1 MAVYRTLMHKLV
13 TTSDYFRQGNSTLE
27 PRTLGKRVS
36 YAFSIA
42 MTLRGPVAEPPFP
55 EFQYFFRGGGG

>member
-42 MTLRGPVAEPPFP
+42 MTSRAPVAETPLPDFP
-55 EFQYFFRGGGG
+55 NFFRGGG